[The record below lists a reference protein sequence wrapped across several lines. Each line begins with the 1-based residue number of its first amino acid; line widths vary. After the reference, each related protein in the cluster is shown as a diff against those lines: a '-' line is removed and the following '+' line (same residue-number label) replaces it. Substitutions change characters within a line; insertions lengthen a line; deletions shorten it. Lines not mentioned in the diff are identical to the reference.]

1 MRFVYL
7 GLFSRICDW
16 VLSHIF
22 EPVFRFVSNLLNVVL
37 TWVFQEVLAPVL
49 MPVLQGILEFAIKL
63 WVEIYSTHL
72 YLLFSGLLK
81 LLDYLETAFDVFIG
95 LRDVT
100 YDSGGTIIE
109 GSLIEVLMQ
118 QKNVNQI
125 FWVLTLAGLGIAM
138 ILTIIATAKSALD
151 LDFENKRPVT
161 KVLASMM
168 KTFIQFFM
176 IPFLVYFVLRLS
188 AIILRGVTTALTPEG
203 TTSLGRMVFVI
214 ASLDAAKVENLNVS
228 SSTRAANIGPLDSV
242 RKPFYLM
249 DAKGVSSKD
258 YGKLSDVGD
267 AFFLGE
273 FDYLIGFI
281 AAIFLLFT
289 IGICLV
295 IFIQRIFE
303 LLLLYLVSPYFVSTM
318 PLDDGEK
325 FNRWREMF
333 VGKCFSGFGS
343 AIGMRLFLLVCP
355 IIMGNEI
362 RLAADAG
369 LGGNASPE
377 MEYMMKLFFIAGGAW
392 AVYKSGPMITSLIS
406 SQAGQ
411 SEMQTANMVG
421 GMLYG
426 STLGMAMAHGGRAL
440 SSMGGKLGSKLG
452 GKAGAGL
459 AGKKGG
465 GLAGASGGGKSQAF
479 MGDKKKKE
487 KWKWNDIK
495 VNSLNQNRQ
504 KAKDDAIRAA
514 GALKAAG
521 RLNVRG
527 RRGAGALN
535 RGGLKGAKALGA
547 GALGAGGLKE
557 AKALGAGGLERAGAL
572 GAGGLEGTG
581 AFSPAVPDKQGTEGP
596 NPKKTGV
603 KGHNIHMGSFL
614 TRQYNEDG
622 SMKFRLMGFGYG
634 RDAEGK
640 TNSIRLPGLKLN
652 QMKDGHYMV
661 SKFSA
666 LPGVK
671 IARTETD
678 AGIKFSS
685 LSLMGFG
692 YNRSEEGKEYRL
704 GKSLVVQKGADGSSR
719 YQLGSQVRTK
729 DAFGDVQ
736 YNLGGTTIQKDG
748 DGSRRYQRG
757 DTSYTRVMGEN
768 GAMDRQFTGPV
779 TLHLKTPERGEDGQA
794 AKSRLESIRI
804 GSVSYD
810 RSGTVYDLRVGKK
823 PEN

>member
-1 MRFVYL
+1 MTFVYL
-7 GLFSRICDW
+7 GFFSRICDW

-63 WVEIYSTHL
+63 WVEIYSTQL
-72 YLLFSGLLK
+72 YLWFSGILK
-81 LLDYLETAFDVFIG
+81 LIDYLETAFDVFIG
-95 LRDVT
+95 LRDVS
-100 YDSGGTIIE
+100 YGSGKAVIR

-118 QKNVNQI
+118 QENINRI

-176 IPFLVYFVLRLS
+176 IPFMVYFVLRLA
-188 AIILRGVTTALTPEG
+188 AIILRGVTTVLTPGG

-214 ASLDAAKVENLNVS
+214 ASLDAAKAESFNVS
-228 SSTRAANIGPLDSV
+228 SQTPAAGIGPMDTV

-249 DAKGVSSKD
+249 NAQGVSSKD
-258 YGKLSDVGD
+258 YGKLSDVSGS
-267 AFFLGE
+267 FYLGE

-281 AAIFLLFT
+281 AAVFLLFT

-303 LLLLYLVSPYFVSTM
+303 ILILYLVSPYFVSTM

-343 AIGMRLFLLVCP
+343 AIGMRLFLLICP
-355 IIMGNEI
+355 MIMGNQI
-362 RLAADAG
+362 RLAA
-369 LGGNASPE
+369 NASPE

-426 STLGMAMAHGGRAL
+426 STLGMAMARGGRAL

-452 GKAGAGL
+452 GKAGTGL
-459 AGKKGG
+459 GGKKGG
-465 GLAGASGGGKSQAF
+465 GLAGEPGGGKSQAF
-479 MGDKKKKE
+479 TGDKRKKE

-495 VNSLNQNRQ
+495 VNSLNQGRQ

-521 RLNVRG
+521 RLDVRG
-527 RRGAGALN
+527 RRGAVALGK
-535 RGGLKGAKALGA
+535 GGLKGA
-547 GALGAGGLKE
+547 GALGAGGLK
-557 AKALGAGGLERAGAL
+557 GAGAP
-572 GAGGLEGTG
+572 G
-581 AFSPAVPDKQGTEGP
+581 AFSPGDPDKQGAGLGDIKGVEGL
-596 NPKKTGV
+596 NPEKPEV

-622 SMKFRLMGFGYG
+622 SMKFKLMGFGYG

-652 QMKDGHYMV
+652 RMNNGHYMV
-661 SKFSA
+661 GKFSA

-736 YNLGGTTIQKDG
+736 YNLGGAVIQRDG
-748 DGSRRYQRG
+748 DGSRRYQSG
-757 DTSYTRVMGEN
+757 SASYTKVMGEN
-768 GAMDRQFTGPV
+768 GAMDRQFAGPV
-779 TLHLKTPERGEDGQA
+779 TFHLKTPERGEDGQA
-794 AKSRLESIRI
+794 AKSHLESIQI

-810 RSGTVYDLRVGKK
+810 RSGAVHDLRVGKK
-823 PEN
+823 PVGKG